1 LILFDAGWLNGY
13 WAKREQIRR
22 PCRLSSMRRLIL
34 EEPYSRAA
42 IWSRRLAVFALAVAG
57 MATAL
62 SRAGAVEPAGALAVL
77 GASFVLACLAGL
89 LSATAAI
96 VIWRTGRRG
105 AGIAFVGLA
114 LALALLAYPAW
125 LSWRAI
131 SLPDI
136 NDVST
141 DLDPQTPVNFLRSI
155 KALEARGGRTPLEL
169 SEATREAQQRAYP
182 KVQPILVDM
191 EANEAYQ
198 LALEA
203 AKARGWRIVDA
214 IAPSVREGIGH
225 IDATDKSLFLGFVD
239 DIAIR
244 VKPEANQTRIDIRS
258 TSRIWRHDFGA
269 NAQRVRKFA
278 ETIQDLAQEK

>member
-1 LILFDAGWLNGY
+1 
-13 WAKREQIRR
+13 
-22 PCRLSSMRRLIL
+22 MRRLIL
-34 EEPYSRAA
+34 EEPYSRSA
-42 IWSRRLAVFALAVAG
+42 IWSRRLAVFALAVAA
-57 MATAL
+57 MAAGL

-89 LSATAAI
+89 LSATAGI

-105 AGIAFVGLA
+105 AGIAFVGLI

-131 SLPDI
+131 SLPEI

-141 DLDPQTPVNFLRSI
+141 DLETPPSFLRSV
-155 KALEARGGRTPLEL
+155 KALEARGGRTPPEP
-169 SEATREAQQRAYP
+169 SPAARAAQQRAYP
-182 KVQPILVDM
+182 DVQPILVDM
-191 EANEAYQ
+191 ESNEAYQ

-203 AKARGWRIVDA
+203 AKARGWRIIDA

-225 IDATDKSLFLGFVD
+225 IDASEKSLFLGFVD

-244 VKPEANQTRIDIRS
+244 IKPLANQTRIDIRS

-269 NAQRVRKFA
+269 NAQRVAKFA
-278 ETIQDLAQEK
+278 AEVQALAQEK

>member
-1 LILFDAGWLNGY
+1 
-13 WAKREQIRR
+13 
-22 PCRLSSMRRLIL
+22 MRRLIL

-42 IWSRRLAVFALAVAG
+42 IWSRRLAVFALAVA
-57 MATAL
+57 ATGAGL

-77 GASFVLACLAGL
+77 GASLVLACLAGL

-114 LALALLAYPAW
+114 LALGLLAYPAW

-131 SLPDI
+131 SLPAI

-141 DLDPQTPVNFLRSI
+141 DLETPPSFLRSV
-155 KALEARGGRTPLEL
+155 KALEARGGRTPP
-169 SEATREAQQRAYP
+169 EASPEAREAQQRAYP
-182 KVQPILVDM
+182 KIQPILVDM
-191 EANEAYQ
+191 ETNEAYQ

-214 IAPSVREGIGH
+214 IAPSVREGVGH
-225 IDATDKSLFLGFVD
+225 IDASDKSLFLGFVD

-244 VKPEANQTRIDIRS
+244 IKPLANQTRIDIRS

-269 NAQRVRKFA
+269 NAQRIQKFA
-278 ETIQDLAQEK
+278 DAVQELAQEK

>member
-1 LILFDAGWLNGY
+1 
-13 WAKREQIRR
+13 
-22 PCRLSSMRRLIL
+22 MRRLIL

-57 MATAL
+57 MAAAL

-77 GASFVLACLAGL
+77 GASLVLACLAGL
-89 LSATAAI
+89 LSATAAV

-105 AGIAFVGLA
+105 AGIAFVGLL
-114 LALALLAYPAW
+114 LALALVAYPAY

-131 SLPDI
+131 SLPTI

-141 DLDPQTPVNFLRSI
+141 DLETPPSFLRSAR
-155 KALEARGGRTPLEL
+155 ALEARGGRTPP
-169 SEATREAQQRAYP
+169 EASAETREEQRRAYP
-182 KVQPILVDM
+182 NIQPILVDM

-214 IAPSVREGIGH
+214 IAPSVREGVGH
-225 IDATDKSLFLGFVD
+225 IDASEKSLFLGFVD

-244 VKPEANQTRIDIRS
+244 IKPLANQTRIDIRS
-258 TSRIWRHDFGA
+258 AARVGRHDFGV
-269 NAQRVRKFA
+269 NAQRIEKFA
-278 ETIQDLAQEK
+278 AEVQELAQAK

>member
-1 LILFDAGWLNGY
+1 
-13 WAKREQIRR
+13 
-22 PCRLSSMRRLIL
+22 MRRLIL

-77 GASFVLACLAGL
+77 GASFVLACLAVL

-155 KALEARGGRTPLEL
+155 KALEARGGRTPLEP